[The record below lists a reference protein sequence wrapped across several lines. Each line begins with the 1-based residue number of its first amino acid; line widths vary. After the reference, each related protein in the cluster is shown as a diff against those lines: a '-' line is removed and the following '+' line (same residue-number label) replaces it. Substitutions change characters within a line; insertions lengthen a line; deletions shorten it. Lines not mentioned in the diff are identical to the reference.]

1 MINNISLKGQ
11 AAFLSCEDGGEESA
25 IFGYRMNNLLEQ
37 KTVSSSVS
45 SRNRFPSY
53 VRKLLYPLTWVIVVA
68 ALFAGVALLASDVFA
83 TVLPHAPVSAS
94 PLLLIGAAYLGF
106 QALTRP
112 KPLDLLKALIVSAA
126 FILWGIDQLLPQGW
140 FATTLGDVVIA
151 LYVLDL
157 GWMMLAS
164 LSKRR

>member
-1 MINNISLKGQ
+1 MKGQ

-25 IFGYRMNNLLEQ
+25 IRGYRMNNLLEQ
-37 KTVSSSVS
+37 KTVSSPVP
-45 SRNRFPSY
+45 SRNKLPYY
-53 VRKLLYPLTWVIVVA
+53 VRRLSYLLTWVIVVA
-68 ALFAGVALLASDVFA
+68 ALLAGVVLLASDMFS
-83 TVLPHAPVSAS
+83 TILPHAPVSAS

-106 QALTRP
+106 QALIQP
-112 KPLDLLKALIVSAA
+112 KLLDLLKALIVSAA